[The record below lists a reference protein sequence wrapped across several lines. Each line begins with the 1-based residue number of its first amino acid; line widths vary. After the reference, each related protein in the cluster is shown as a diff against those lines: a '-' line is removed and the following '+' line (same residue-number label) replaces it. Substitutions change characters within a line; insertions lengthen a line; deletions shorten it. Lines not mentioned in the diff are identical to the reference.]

1 MEKKGKI
8 NFSPSPELP
17 GEPRSPWA
25 SRLRPT
31 LRRYL
36 STISRPQL
44 LQTHLPGGQTEPEAM
59 DRGEDDGDSGAEEE
73 HESSSPTPSGLTC
86 RKPRGA
92 VSGGSRPLLLS
103 PSLRPAGAPS
113 PPPLPS
119 PKPPPAPDVPL
130 LALPGAQAPTAQSP
144 GLQTPDLKVL
154 GSLAALPSPPQ
165 IPPPPPAPQV
175 EPGKE
180 LWDSSPPFWAAA
192 PRPAPRALPTHQP
205 LFPGASPSPPSR
217 QGCRPPALLRHE
229 TLALRR

>member
-8 NFSPSPELP
+8 NFSPSLELP
-17 GEPRSPWA
+17 GEPRLPWA

-44 LQTHLPGGQTEPEAM
+44 LHTHLPGGQTEPEAM

-103 PSLRPAGAPS
+103 PSHRPAGAPS

-119 PKPPPAPDVPL
+119 PKPPPVPDVPL
-130 LALPGAQAPTAQSP
+130 LALPGVQAPTAQSP

-154 GSLAALPSPPQ
+154 GCLAALPSPSQ
-165 IPPPPPAPQV
+165 IPPPPPAPRGPTV
-175 EPGKE
+175 ELWKE
-180 LWDSSPPFWAAA
+180 LGQQPSVLGRLSRASTRGPTHS
-192 PRPAPRALPTHQP
+192 PAPLPRR
-205 LFPGASPSPPSR
+205 LSESS
-217 QGCRPPALLRHE
+217 RPPGLQSAR
-229 TLALRR
+229 TPPT